1 MDYTTMTPR
10 EVRKLIREEKIT
22 GQTSGMCAGY
32 AQANLVVLPKDLAY
46 DFLLFT
52 QRNQKSCPVLEVSDV
67 RTLLDAVEMG
77 YGSAVIMS
85 VPASTKNIQYLSI
98 EGAEVIEQ
106 MTELVYRADMT
117 LSQPMKY
124 LIRLI
129 TQKQGKENIT

>member
-1 MDYTTMTPR
+1 MIPR
-10 EVRKLIREEKIT
+10 EKLEGISFVT
-22 GQTSGMCAGY
+22 
-32 AQANLVVLPKDLAY
+32 LPVSTNPGKLAKEICGRHGIEMK
-46 DFLLFT
+46 T
-52 QRNQKSCPVLEVSDV
+52 VLEVSDV